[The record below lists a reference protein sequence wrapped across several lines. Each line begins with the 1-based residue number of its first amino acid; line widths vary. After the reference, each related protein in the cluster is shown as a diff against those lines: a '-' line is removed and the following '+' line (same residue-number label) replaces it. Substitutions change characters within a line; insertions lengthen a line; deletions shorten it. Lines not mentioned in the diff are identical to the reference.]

1 AADPGR
7 ADRRRGHRDP
17 PRHVGGT
24 APDQRRRHH
33 HHPDHALPGGG
44 REPLPQPRDHRPRRH
59 RRAGADEVAAGQAG
73 RGGLPVRRGWRPARR
88 AAADRGRQPAR
99 GGRPHARPG
108 DAAGDGPQPRVRGVR
123 RGRHPHPLDAHPEQ
137 PAGGAVRAPDRA
149 EPDGERGMSGEYL
162 ASPARANWVALRT
175 IVRREVARILR
186 IWGQTLVPP
195 AITMTLYF
203 LIFGGLIGSR
213 IGDMG
218 GFTYMEFIVPG
229 LVMMSVIQNS
239 YGNISSSFF
248 GAKFGR
254 HVEELLVSP
263 MPSWVILGGYVA
275 GAVVRGLMVGAIVLG
290 IAMFFTTVRVP
301 HPLVMLSTV
310 LLGATIFSL
319 AGFIN
324 AVYAKKFDDV
334 AIVPTF
340 ILTPLTYLGGVF
352 YSVKLLPA
360 WAETATHFNPVF
372 YMVNA
377 FRYGLL
383 GVSDVSLWMAF

>member
-1 AADPGR
+1 MNPSPMTDGQRNRIAL
-7 ADRRRGHRDP
+7 
-17 PRHVGGT
+17 GT
-24 APDQRRRHH
+24 
-33 HHPDHALPGGG
+33 
-44 REPLPQPRDHRPRRH
+44 
-59 RRAGADEVAAGQAG
+59 V
-73 RGGLPVRRGWRPARR
+73 
-88 AAADRGRQPAR
+88 
-99 GGRPHARPG
+99 
-108 DAAGDGPQPRVRGVR
+108 
-123 RGRHPHPLDAHPEQ
+123 
-137 PAGGAVRAPDRA
+137 
-149 EPDGERGMSGEYL
+149 
-162 ASPARANWVALRT
+162 
-175 IVRREVARILR
+175 VRREVARIIR

-213 IGDMG
+213 VGEMG
-218 GFTYMEFIVPG
+218 GYSYMQFIVPG

-263 MPSWVILGGYVA
+263 MPNWVILWGYVA
-275 GAVVRGLMVGAIVLG
+275 GAVLRGLMVGVIVLI
-290 IAMFFTTVRVP
+290 IAMFFTPVRIP
-301 HPLVMLSTV
+301 HPLVTLTTV

-352 YSVKLLPA
+352 YSVKLLPG
-360 WAETATHFNPVF
+360 WAEAATHANPIF

-383 GVSDVSLWMAF
+383 GTSDVPVWVAYALMLGFVVVLTAVALWLLRRGVGMRS

>member
-1 AADPGR
+1 MSAI
-7 ADRRRGHRDP
+7 HEN
-17 PRHVGGT
+17 T
-24 APDQRRRHH
+24 TS
-33 HHPDHALPGGG
+33 ALQKN
-44 REPLPQPRDHRPRRH
+44 LI
-59 RRAGADEVAAGQAG
+59 
-73 RGGLPVRRGWRPARR
+73 
-88 AAADRGRQPAR
+88 
-99 GGRPHARPG
+99 
-108 DAAGDGPQPRVRGVR
+108 
-123 RGRHPHPLDAHPEQ
+123 
-137 PAGGAVRAPDRA
+137 
-149 EPDGERGMSGEYL
+149 
-162 ASPARANWVALRT
+162 ALGT
-175 IVRREVARILR
+175 IVRREVMRILR

-229 LVMMSVIQNS
+229 LVMMSIIQNS

-254 HVEELLVSP
+254 HIEELLVSP
-263 MPSWVILGGYVA
+263 MPNWVILLGYVA
-275 GAVVRGLMVGAIVLG
+275 GAVLRGLLVGSIVLL

-301 HPLVMLSTV
+301 HPFVTLTTV

-319 AGFIN
+319 AGFVN
-324 AVYAKKFDDV
+324 AAYAKKFDDI

-352 YSVKLLPA
+352 YSVKLLPG
-360 WAETATHFNPVF
+360 WAQAATHANPIF

-377 FRYGLL
+377 FRFGLL
-383 GVSDVSLWMAF
+383 GVSVVSLWVSYTLMIGFVVALGALGLWLLKKGVGLRS